1 MPANKNAETRYKILD
16 KLLARRY
23 SNYTMEDLRRLVNEE
38 LLDILGEEKFK
49 PVSIRS
55 IQYDLSY
62 IQGEPFMADIEK
74 YQFNDVSQNNP
85 DKTVKKTCYRYRD
98 RSFSIYQQ
106 KMKDDEK
113 QILGEAMKL
122 LGQFDGLPNLEGL
135 EKLRA
140 GLDIKSDRQIISF
153 TKNPLENSNLLGELF
168 TAIAQKR
175 VIEIHYHKFA
185 APDEDR
191 HTVLIP
197 YLLREYN
204 RRWYLIAAAEDTGKI
219 LNFALDRIDRIVSLP
234 GHRYVEY
241 RGDLNERFED
251 IVGVTLNEDKDL
263 QTIVF
268 WVSNGSKDYVATKP
282 IHESQRNIRGERAEE
297 LREKYPMLCEGRFFS
312 IDCIENYELIREL
325 TSFGKDLIVLSPQNI
340 VEQVQQRIIEMHN
353 EYAAVFKKD

>member
-23 SNYTMEDLRRLVNEE
+23 ANYTMEDLRRLVNEE
-38 LLDILGEEKFK
+38 LLEIKGEKDFK

-74 YQFNDVSQNNP
+74 YPFDDVSQNNP

-106 KMKDDEK
+106 KMNDDEK

-122 LGQFDGLPNLEGL
+122 LGQFDGLPNMEGL

-153 TKNPLENSNLLGELF
+153 TKNPLGDSTLLGELF
-168 TAIAQKR
+168 IAIAHKQ
-175 VIEIHYHKFA
+175 VIEMHYHTFA

-219 LNFALDRIDRIVSLP
+219 LNFALDRIDRIVPLP

-241 RGDLNERFED
+241 KGDLNERFED
-251 IVGVTLNEDKDL
+251 IVGVTLYDDRPV
-263 QTIVF
+263 QTILF
-268 WVSNGSKDYVATKP
+268 WVSDHSKDYVDTKP
-282 IHESQRNIRGERAEE
+282 IHDSQKHYRNEKEAE
-297 LREKYPMLCEGRFFS
+297 LRRQYPTLEGGAFFS

-325 TSFGKDLIVLSPQNI
+325 ISFREDLIVLSPDNI
-340 VEQVQQRIIEMHN
+340 RDTVMERITAMYEM
-353 EYAAVFKKD
+353 YKPWRK

>member
-23 SNYTMEDLRRLVNEE
+23 ANYTMEDLRRLVNEE

-74 YQFNDVSQNNP
+74 YPFNDVSQNNP

-106 KMKDDEK
+106 KMNDDEK

-122 LGQFDGLPNLEGL
+122 LGQFDGLPNMEGL

-140 GLDIKSDRQIISF
+140 GLNIKSDRQIISF
-153 TKNPLENSNLLGELF
+153 SKNPLENSNLLGELF
-168 TAIAQKR
+168 TAIARKQ

-197 YLLREYN
+197 YLLKEYN

-219 LNFALDRIDRIVSLP
+219 LNFALDRIDRIVPLP

-251 IVGVTLNEDKDL
+251 IVGVTLYEDRPV
-263 QTIVF
+263 QTILF
-268 WVSNGSKDYVATKP
+268 WVSDHSKDYVDTKP
-282 IHESQRNIRGERAEE
+282 IHESQKHYRNEKEAE
-297 LREKYPMLCEGRFFS
+297 LRRRYPMLEGGAFFT

-325 TSFGKDLIVLSPQNI
+325 TSFGADLVVLSPEEVRHSVI
-340 VEQVQQRIIEMHN
+340 QRIEEMYQVYH
-353 EYAAVFKKD
+353 V

>member
-23 SNYTMEDLRRLVNEE
+23 ANYTMEDLRRLVNEE

-55 IQYDLSY
+55 IQYDLNY

-74 YQFNDVSQNNP
+74 YPFNDVSQNNP
-85 DKTVKKTCYRYRD
+85 NKTVKKTCYRYRD

-106 KMKDDEK
+106 KMNDDEK

-122 LGQFDGLPNLEGL
+122 LGQFDGLPNMDGL

-140 GLDIKSDRQIISF
+140 GLNIKSDRQIISF
-153 TKNPLENSNLLGELF
+153 SKNPLENSNLLGELF
-168 TAIAQKR
+168 TAISQKQ
-175 VIEIHYHKFA
+175 VIEIHYHTFA

-219 LNFALDRIDRIVSLP
+219 LNFALDRIDNVVPLP
-234 GHRYVEY
+234 GHCYVEY
-241 RGDLNERFED
+241 KGDLNERFED
-251 IVGVTLNEDKDL
+251 IVGVSLYEDRPVL
-263 QTIVF
+263 TILF
-268 WVSNGSKDYVATKP
+268 WVSDRSKDYVATKP
-282 IHESQRNIRGERAEE
+282 IHESQKHYRNEKEVE
-297 LREKYPMLCEGRFFS
+297 LRRQYPTLEGGAFFT

-325 TSFGKDLIVLSPQNI
+325 TSFGADLVVLSPEEVRHSVI
-340 VEQVQQRIIEMHN
+340 QRIEDIYQAYH
-353 EYAAVFKKD
+353 V

>member
-23 SNYTMEDLRRLVNEE
+23 ANYTMEDLRRLVNEE

-140 GLDIKSDRQIISF
+140 GLNIKSDRQIISF
-153 TKNPLENSNLLGELF
+153 SKNPLENSNLLGELF
-168 TAIAQKR
+168 TAISQKQ
-175 VIEIHYHKFA
+175 VIEIHYHIFA
-185 APDEDR
+185 APEEDR

-204 RRWYLIAAAEDTGKI
+204 LRWYMIAAAEDTGKI
-219 LNFALDRIDRIVSLP
+219 LNFALDRIDNVVPLP

-241 RGDLNERFED
+241 KGDLNERFED
-251 IVGVTLNEDKDL
+251 IVGVTLYDDRPV
-263 QTIVF
+263 QTILF
-268 WVSNGSKDYVATKP
+268 WVSDRSKDYVATKP
-282 IHESQRNIRGERAEE
+282 IHESQTPCRGEKEAE
-297 LREKYPMLCEGRFFS
+297 LRWQYPTLEGGAFFT
-312 IDCIENYELIREL
+312 IDCIENFELIREL
-325 TSFGKDLIVLSPQNI
+325 TSFGADLVVLSPEEVRHSVI
-340 VEQVQQRIIEMHN
+340 QQIEEIYQAYH
-353 EYAAVFKKD
+353 V